1 MGRVEGSGELKH
13 KKFLTANFVQDSRQ
27 AGSWPGELSIP
38 SRWME
43 GGTRTY
49 ERTGASPHSE
59 KNLCTLEITY
69 TLDSGNSYAAR
80 FGSEDAFHWQARP

>member
-1 MGRVEGSGELKH
+1 MVNNAEGKLGQGEGSGELKH

-49 ERTGASPHSE
+49 ERTGAASP
-59 KNLCTLEITY
+59 I
-69 TLDSGNSYAAR
+69 AR
-80 FGSEDAFHWQARP
+80 RTSTP